1 MKYRKSL
8 PCNVITAA
16 MIPYKTNIAP
26 PIKIAPMTRNGT
38 IKPTIN
44 KGDADEPE
52 VSFAKGNVR
61 KVEKKEI
68 M

>member
-1 MKYRKSL
+1 MKYLKSL

-16 MIPYKTNIAP
+16 AIPYKINIAP
-26 PIKIAPMTRNGT
+26 PIKMAPKTRNGI

-44 KGDADEPE
+44 RGDADGPG
-52 VSFAKGNVR
+52 VSFAKGIAR